1 MAHKVVDAGEVEL
14 RDGVMRGIRAALGVK
29 AFGINQYE
37 LPSNASSHEHSEAES
52 HQDEV
57 YIVIGGNGTMI
68 VDGEE
73 VELKPGRFV
82 YVSPDAIRRLHA
94 GPEGLTWVAV
104 GAPHETPYHPR
115 GFF

>member
-1 MAHKVVDAGEVEL
+1 VAHKVVDASDIEL
-14 RDGVMRGIRAALGVK
+14 RNGVMRGVRAALGVT
-29 AFGINQYE
+29 AFGINQFE
-37 LPSNASSHEHSEAES
+37 LPPGAAGLEHSEAES

-57 YIVIGGNGTMI
+57 YIVIAGGGTI
-68 VDGEE
+68 TADGDEI
-73 VELKPGRFV
+73 ELKPGRFV
-82 YVSPDAIRRLHA
+82 YVSPEETRTLRA

>member
-1 MAHKVVDAGEVEL
+1 
-14 RDGVMRGIRAALGVK
+14 
-29 AFGINQYE
+29 
-37 LPSNASSHEHSEAES
+37 
-52 HQDEV
+52 
-57 YIVIGGNGTMI
+57 MI